1 MRAEHGGPLLPVTQE
16 SREPAAGVRPPAPPL
31 PASSLCLRSF
41 RTSGPSSASVV
52 SFFLSFSNLPDPGH
66 FIFPTGVI
74 YGRRTYRDPT
84 PRVGENVAL
93 GLTGSPVV
101 SDFFETLVLVEI
113 TCTTSSS
120 SKPLIV
126 DGSEVN
132 VFSVTIIIGILPGP
146 DPCLLVLVPMW
157 VQLHSPTFLLTC
169 SFARPFSIYLI
180 LADNPRPLLLTRVGG
195 QRGPS
200 RLAALCYVSSC
211 DVCVYSPR

>member
-1 MRAEHGGPLLPVTQE
+1 M
-16 SREPAAGVRPPAPPL
+16 
-31 PASSLCLRSF
+31 
-41 RTSGPSSASVV
+41 V

-180 LADNPRPLLLTRVGG
+180 LADNPRPLLPTRVGG
-195 QRGPS
+195 QHGPS
-200 RLAALCYVSSC
+200 CLAALCYVSSC
-211 DVCVYSPR
+211 DVCVYGPR